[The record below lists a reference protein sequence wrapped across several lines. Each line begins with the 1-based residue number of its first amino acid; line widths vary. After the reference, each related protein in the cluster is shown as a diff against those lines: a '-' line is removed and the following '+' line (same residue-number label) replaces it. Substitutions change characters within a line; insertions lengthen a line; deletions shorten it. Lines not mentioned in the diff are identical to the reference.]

1 MTMITRDAAR
11 ELAEY
16 DAFTHGLGN
25 TISKVLLPVEISWR
39 IPRVYNLSLD
49 NCWIAYVENSGPPA
63 LRSSTIIL
71 VCRERGEIIYRG
83 CAHDE
88 G

>member
-1 MTMITRDAAR
+1 MITRDAAR
-11 ELAEY
+11 ALAMY
-16 DAFTHGLGN
+16 DALRHGLGN
-25 TISKVLLPVEISWR
+25 TVLDVLLPVEIYG
-39 IPRVYNLSLD
+39 PFPMVYNVSLD
-49 NCWIAYVENSGPPA
+49 NCWIAYVENSGQPA

-83 CAHDE
+83 SAHDE